1 MTSADPRRPWRL
13 SEVTK
18 RAIVQAYA
26 AGEKT
31 SVIAARYG
39 VSPGYPGHLARRRGV
54 PLRYG
59 KPQDMRAA
67 ARRARIKVWVEMGA
81 SI

>member
-1 MTSADPRRPWRL
+1 MTSIDPRRPWRL

-18 RAIVQAYA
+18 RAIVRAYA

-31 SVIAARYG
+31 AVIAAHYG
-39 VSPGYPGHLARRRGV
+39 VSPGYPGHLARRRNV
-54 PLRYG
+54 PLRYRKIG
-59 KPQDMRAA
+59 DLRAA
-67 ARRARIKVWVEMGA
+67 ARRVRVRVSIEMGA